1 MDQVDLALL
10 KSLEHNARLSFA
22 ELADAQGM
30 SKTPIWKR
38 VKALEEAGVI
48 AGYEARLAP
57 KAMGFGLSAFVEVVL
72 DFEASDA
79 FEAAVSRHPS
89 IWRCHATTGDA
100 DYLLQLFAR
109 DMDDMDKLIRAEIA
123 RFPGVRRT
131 STTVVTRSIKENQ
144 SLAALAQTR

>member
-48 AGYEARLAP
+48 TGSEARLAP

-72 DFEASDA
+72 DFESSDA
-79 FEAAVSRHPS
+79 FETAVARHPS

>member
-48 AGYEARLAP
+48 TGYEARLAP

-72 DFEASDA
+72 DFESSDA
-79 FEAAVSRHPS
+79 FETAVARHPS